1 VNPGPERKAL
11 PSMPQTIRRS
21 VRRSIRLWRWVA
33 VASLLCSGLT
43 LHSHAQAKGDPLS
56 DAEVDQVREVAD
68 QPLERVKLYMKF
80 IQQRADAIQEMVGD
94 SRIQNQPP
102 KLHNLLD
109 EYTRLVDELQD
120 NLDSY
125 DETHSDIRKALK
137 DLVPASQK
145 WLDIVNKPPPDQT
158 YDFSKKTAVEAGESL
173 VEQAKNLQAD
183 QIKWFAEH
191 KKDKNADTTTP
202 PDWAKPKQ

>member
-1 VNPGPERKAL
+1 VKAGQQRTAFPL
-11 PSMPQTIRRS
+11 PSANF
-21 VRRSIRLWRWVA
+21 RWQRWIVA
-33 VASLLCSGLT
+33 AVICAALT
-43 LHSHAQAKGDPLS
+43 PHSRAQAKGDPLS
-56 DAEVDQVREVAD
+56 DAEIDQVREVAD

-94 SRIQNQPP
+94 SRIQNQPT

-137 DLVPASQK
+137 ELVPASQK
-145 WLDIVNKPPPDQT
+145 WLAIVNKPPPDQT
-158 YDFSKKTAVEAGESL
+158 YDFSKRTAIEAGESL
-173 VEQAKNLQAD
+173 VEQARKLQDD

-191 KKDKNADTTTP
+191 KKDKNANTATP

>member
-1 VNPGPERKAL
+1 MHPRPAGTVRCWPWAL
-11 PSMPQTIRRS
+11 I
-21 VRRSIRLWRWVA
+21 A
-33 VASLLCSGLT
+33 FLLCGIPAS
-43 LHSHAQAKGDPLS
+43 SSAQAKGDPLS

-68 QPLERVKLYMKF
+68 QPIERVKLYMKF
-80 IQQRADAIQEMVGD
+80 IQQRTDAIQEMVGD
-94 SRIQNQPP
+94 TRIQNKPP

-145 WLDIVNKPPPDQT
+145 WLEIINKPPPDQS
-158 YDFSKKTAVEAGESL
+158 YDFSRKTAIEAGESL
-173 VEQAKNLQAD
+173 VEQAKKLQAD

-191 KKDKNADTTTP
+191 KKDKNADISTP

>member
-1 VNPGPERKAL
+1 MNPRQRRTAL
-11 PSMPQTIRRS
+11 PRPSQM
-21 VRRSIRLWRWVA
+21 VWRWV
-33 VASLLCSGLT
+33 VAALLCAALAQRSP
-43 LHSHAQAKGDPLS
+43 AQAKGDPLS
-56 DAEVDQVREVAD
+56 DAEIDQVREVAD

-137 DLVPASQK
+137 ELVPASQK
-145 WLDIVNKPPPDQT
+145 WLAIVNKPPPDQT
-158 YDFSKKTAVEAGESL
+158 YDFSKKTAIEAGESL
-173 VEQAKNLQAD
+173 VDQARKLQDD

-191 KKDKNADTTTP
+191 KKDKNANTTTP